1 MVGDYIK
8 TMAIIIFIYSIAELI
23 LIFAEEMVTEIPMKV
38 YLMDMRK
45 DVTEGLLVSLSAS
58 VVGILFLLFIK
69 YGT

>member
-1 MVGDYIK
+1 MIGNYIS
-8 TMAIIIFIYSIAELI
+8 TIAIVVFIYSIAELI

-58 VVGILFLLFIK
+58 VVLLFIK

>member
-45 DVTEGLLVSLSAS
+45 DVTEGLLVSLSAG
-58 VVGILFLLFIK
+58 VVLLFIK